1 MPRRRATFDEDKPSS
16 RRATFDELDP
26 LEPFGVAGHKYAHR
40 KMRTRLDDA
49 TIEFMCDR
57 LFRGASLSSIADS
70 LGINSGFLG
79 AWKQYGEAYN
89 DSPEKDRNP
98 HHEIYGRFVLGIRAA
113 LGDNRQGLT
122 DQVHDAENRNWF
134 RPFRLLERLEP
145 NVYGMNPRGGTDE
158 DYDADEQFL

>member
-1 MPRRRATFDEDKPSS
+1 MPQRRVTFDDPSPG
-16 RRATFDELDP
+16 RVTFDDLDP
-26 LEPFGVAGHKYAHR
+26 LEPFEAPGYNYAHR
-40 KMRTRLDDA
+40 KMRTKLDNA
-49 TIEFMCDR
+49 TIDFLCTR
-57 LFRGASLSSIADS
+57 LFAGASLSSIADS
-70 LGINSGFLG
+70 LGINSGSIS
-79 AWKQYGEAYN
+79 AWKQYGEAFN
-89 DSPEKDRNP
+89 DSPEEIRNP

-122 DQVHDAENRNWF
+122 DQVHDPDNKNWF